1 MTTHAIFLP
10 KRPLV
15 RDEKFEW
22 RLGGKRITAEF
33 SSFYQDEFLGEL
45 YWAIS
50 GGTGNFDDENYFAFS
65 MTLPY
70 RSDET
75 LTGVYDLKKGL
86 TCVHSHWIP
95 APPGF
100 IGMATVDAD
109 SATLNIIK
117 YDPETDIAT
126 GSFEALFKSN
136 RYRLKPKGTFTMTR
150 VRPTEAG
157 SLQFRASPPQS
168 PLKE

>member
-1 MTTHAIFLP
+1 MTTHVMFLP
-10 KRPLV
+10 KKPPV
-15 RDEKFEW
+15 RNDTFQW
-22 RLGGKRITAEF
+22 RLGDKRKTAEF
-33 SSFYQDEFLGEL
+33 SSFYQGEFLGEL

-70 RSDET
+70 QSDKT
-75 LTGVYDLKKGL
+75 LTGVYHLDQGL

-109 SATLNIIK
+109 SATLSIK

>member
-10 KRPLV
+10 KTPPV
-15 RDEKFEW
+15 RDDQFQW
-22 RLGGKRITAEF
+22 RLGDKQKTAEF
-33 SSFYQDEFLGEL
+33 SSFYQGEFLGEL

-70 RSDET
+70 QSDET
-75 LTGVYDLKKGL
+75 LTGVYHLVQGL

-109 SATLNIIK
+109 SATLSIK

-126 GSFEALFKSN
+126 GSFEALFKSHG
-136 RYRLKPKGTFTMTR
+136 YRLKPKGTFTMTR

-157 SLQFRASPPQS
+157 SLQLRASPPQR

>member
-1 MTTHAIFLP
+1 MTTHTIFLP
-10 KRPLV
+10 KMPLV
-15 RDEKFEW
+15 RAEQFEW
-22 RLGGKRITAEF
+22 RLGGKRKTAEF
-33 SSFYQDEFLGEL
+33 SYFYQDEFLGKL

-75 LTGVYDLKKGL
+75 LTDVYDLKKGL

-109 SATLNIIK
+109 SATLSIK

-136 RYRLKPKGTFTMTR
+136 RYRLMPKGTFTMTR

-157 SLQFRASPPQS
+157 SLQFRASPPQR